1 MAAIGGTAAYTYS
14 VTSGALP
21 SGLTLNASSGA
32 IVGPPTSGG
41 NFNLTITATDS
52 STGNGAPFTA
62 SKAYTLSIG
71 APTVAITPASLP
83 AATVATAYNQ
93 TITASGG
100 TAPYTYAVTAGS
112 LPAGLTLSPAGVL
125 SGTPTA
131 NGTSNVII
139 TATDSSAGA
148 GPYTGSKAYS
158 IAVGAQAPIAGNV
171 SASVAA
177 NSLANPVTL
186 ALSGGTATEV
196 AVATAPAHGTATA
209 SGTAITYTPTS
220 GYSGSDS
227 FTYTATNA
235 TGAPPRLQPS
245 S

>member
-131 NGTSNVII
+131 NGTSNVIMI
-139 TATDSSAGA
+139 NHLRA
-148 GPYTGSKAYS
+148 GPNSRDMRGCWALGLPGVSYTANHAVGDAYGPNDTGCCSDDLAYCTDRPDIAMGCWGGGWYSKAGWS
-158 IAVGAQAPIAGNV
+158 LVGPARPTPGK
-171 SASVAA
+171 
-177 NSLANPVTL
+177 
-186 ALSGGTATEV
+186 LS
-196 AVATAPAHGTATA
+196 
-209 SGTAITYTPTS
+209 
-220 GYSGSDS
+220 
-227 FTYTATNA
+227 
-235 TGAPPRLQPS
+235 
-245 S
+245 